1 MSKARCIY
9 MIVSR
14 DTLKLPMFVGTAE
27 EVAEKA
33 GVSKNTIYSSI
44 SHYERGEYPS
54 CSYRRVY
61 ERETEKS
68 TSKCLFNK

>member
-1 MSKARCIY
+1 MSKEKCLY
-9 MIVSR
+9 MIVSK
-14 DTLKLPMFVGTAE
+14 DSLELPMFVGTAE

-54 CSYRRVY
+54 CIFRRVY
-61 ERETEKS
+61 ESYKNGNN
-68 TSKCLFNK
+68 KHMFNE